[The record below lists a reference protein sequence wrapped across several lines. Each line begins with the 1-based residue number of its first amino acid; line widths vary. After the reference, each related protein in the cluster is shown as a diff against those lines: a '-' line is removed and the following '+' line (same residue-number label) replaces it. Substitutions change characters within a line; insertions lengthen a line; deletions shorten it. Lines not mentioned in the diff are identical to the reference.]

1 MPTAL
6 TNSQELD
13 HFLLQHMQRA
23 PKGSGNMTGF
33 LIVCMVTVAYS
44 MIAKHLSTSVLT
56 APMVFIFVGVV
67 LSLTGL
73 LSEHDMEVL
82 LHPVAE
88 VALVILLFLDAA
100 QINLAALRKRHVWPT
115 RMLLIGLPAA
125 IALGALSGAILF
137 PAWPFAAIALIAAIL
152 APTDAALGQAV
163 VTNPN
168 VPMRP
173 RRALT
178 VESGLN
184 DGLALPV
191 ILFFA
196 SLTAAENTVNGGE
209 WVIFGAKQILLG
221 PLVGALLGGIGG
233 WLLLRAK
240 AHDTTSEIYEGV
252 GALAMAG
259 AAYLAAVLIG
269 GNGFISAFVAGLAFG
284 GVVKGACKFVFE
296 FTESEGQLLS
306 WAAFLLLGAALV
318 PDAIAHLTWQMLALI
333 LISLFVV
340 RPLAIWLS
348 LLGTDAAPITRLFF
362 GWFGPRGLATALFAL
377 LVVEQ
382 ISHEFG
388 EQVLH
393 IAVNAVW
400 ISALLH
406 GLSAAPA
413 AKWYGAKIAGM
424 GDCAEAKE
432 IDVTAK
438 PVITKHN

>member
-1 MPTAL
+1 
-6 TNSQELD
+6 
-13 HFLLQHMQRA
+13 
-23 PKGSGNMTGF
+23 MTGF
-33 LIVCMVTVAYS
+33 LIVCMVTVGYS
-44 MIAKHLSTSVLT
+44 MIAKRLSSSVLT
-56 APMVFIFVGVV
+56 APMIFIFVGVI

-100 QINLAALRKRHVWPT
+100 QIDLVALRKRHVWPI
-115 RMLLIGLPAA
+115 RMLLIGLPAS
-125 IALGALSGAILF
+125 IALGSLVGAVLF
-137 PAWPFAAIALIAAIL
+137 PAWPFAAIALAAAIL

-168 VPMRP
+168 VPLRP

-184 DGLALPV
+184 DGLALPIV
-191 ILFFA
+191 LFFA
-196 SLTAAENTVNGGE
+196 SLTAAESTANGGE
-209 WVIFGAKQILLG
+209 WLIFGAKQILLG
-221 PLVGALLGGIGG
+221 PLVGVLFGAVGG
-233 WLLLRAK
+233 WILLRAK
-240 AHDTTSEIYEGV
+240 AHGTTSEIYEGV
-252 GALAMAG
+252 GALALAG
-259 AAYLAAVLIG
+259 AAYLAATEVG
-269 GNGFISAFVAGLAFG
+269 GNGFISAFAAGLAFG
-284 GVVKGACKFVFE
+284 GVVKGACQFIFE

-318 PDAIAHLTWQMLALI
+318 PEAIMNLTWQMLALI
-333 LISLFVV
+333 LLSLFVV

-348 LLGTDAAPITRLFF
+348 LIGTDAAPITRLFF

-382 ISHEFG
+382 ISHEYG
-388 EQVLH
+388 EQILH

-406 GLSAAPA
+406 GFSAAPA
-413 AKWYGAKIAGM
+413 AKWYGEKTADM
-424 GDCAEAKE
+424 GDVAETQKVE
-432 IDVTAK
+432 VSAK
-438 PVITKHN
+438 PVITKHE

>member
-1 MPTAL
+1 
-6 TNSQELD
+6 
-13 HFLLQHMQRA
+13 
-23 PKGSGNMTGF
+23 MTGF
-33 LIVCMVTVAYS
+33 LIVCMVTVGYS
-44 MIAKHLSTSVLT
+44 MIAKRLSSSVLT
-56 APMVFIFVGVV
+56 APMIFIFVGVV

-100 QINLAALRKRHVWPT
+100 QIDLVALRKRHVWPI
-115 RMLLIGLPAA
+115 RMLLIGLPAS
-125 IALGALSGAILF
+125 IALGSLVGAILF
-137 PAWPFAAIALIAAIL
+137 PAWPFAAIALAAAIL

-168 VPMRP
+168 VPLRP

-184 DGLALPV
+184 DGLALPIV
-191 ILFFA
+191 LFFA
-196 SLTAAENTVNGGE
+196 SLTAAESTANGGE
-209 WVIFGAKQILLG
+209 WLIFGAKQILLG
-221 PLVGALLGGIGG
+221 PLVGVLFGAVGG
-233 WLLLRAK
+233 WILLRAK
-240 AHDTTSEIYEGV
+240 AHGTTSEIYEGV
-252 GALAMAG
+252 GALALAG
-259 AAYLAAVLIG
+259 AAYLAATEVG
-269 GNGFISAFVAGLAFG
+269 GNGFISAFAAGLAFG
-284 GVVKGACKFVFE
+284 GVVKGACQFIFE

-318 PDAIAHLTWQMLALI
+318 PEAIMNLTWQMLALI
-333 LISLFVV
+333 LLSLFVV

-348 LLGTDAAPITRLFF
+348 LIGTDAAPITRLFF

-382 ISHEFG
+382 ISHEYG
-388 EQVLH
+388 EQILH

-406 GLSAAPA
+406 GFSAAPA
-413 AKWYGAKIAGM
+413 AKWYGEKTADM
-424 GDCAEAKE
+424 GDVAETQKVE
-432 IDVTAK
+432 VSAK
-438 PVITKHN
+438 PVITKHE

>member
-1 MPTAL
+1 V
-6 TNSQELD
+6 
-13 HFLLQHMQRA
+13 
-23 PKGSGNMTGF
+23 TGF
-33 LIVCMVTVAYS
+33 LIVCVVTVGYS
-44 MIAKHLSTSVLT
+44 MIAQRLTSTVLT
-56 APMVFIFVGVV
+56 APMVFISVGVA

-100 QINLAALRKRHVWPT
+100 QIDLVALRKRHVWPT
-115 RMLLIGLPAA
+115 RMLLIGLPASIA
-125 IALGALSGAILF
+125 IGSMVGFFLF
-137 PAWPFAAIALIAAIL
+137 PAWPFAAVALAAAIL

-168 VPMRP
+168 VPLRP

-191 ILFFA
+191 VLFFA
-196 SLTAAENTVNGGE
+196 SLTEAESAANGSE
-209 WVIFGAKQILLG
+209 WLIFGAKQILLG
-221 PLVGALLGGIGG
+221 PLVGGLFGALGG
-233 WLLLRAK
+233 WVLLRAK
-240 AHDTTSEIYEGV
+240 AHGTTSEIYEGV
-252 GALAMAG
+252 GALALAG
-259 AAYLAAVLIG
+259 TAYLAAVQVG

-284 GVVKGACKFVFE
+284 GVVKGACKFIFE

-318 PDAIAHLTWQMLALI
+318 PDAVAHLTWQMLTLI
-333 LISLFVV
+333 LLSLFVV
-340 RPLAIWLS
+340 RPVAIWIS
-348 LLGTDAAPITRLFF
+348 LIGTDAAPITRLFF

-377 LVVEQ
+377 LVVDQ

-388 EQVLH
+388 EQILH

-406 GLSAAPA
+406 GFSAAPA
-413 AKWYGAKIAGM
+413 AKWYGAKTADM
-424 GDCAEAKE
+424 GDVAETQTVEA
-432 IDVTAK
+432 TAK
-438 PVITKHN
+438 PIITKNK

>member
-1 MPTAL
+1 
-6 TNSQELD
+6 
-13 HFLLQHMQRA
+13 
-23 PKGSGNMTGF
+23 MTGF
-33 LIVCMVTVAYS
+33 LIVCVVTVGYS
-44 MIAKHLSTSVLT
+44 MIAQRLSSSVLT
-56 APMVFIFVGVV
+56 APMVFISVGVA

-100 QINLAALRKRHVWPT
+100 QIDLVALRKKHVWPT
-115 RMLLIGLPAA
+115 RMLLIGLPTSIA
-125 IALGALSGAILF
+125 IGSMVGFFLF
-137 PAWPFAAIALIAAIL
+137 PAWPFAAVALAAAIL

-168 VPMRP
+168 VPLRP

-191 ILFFA
+191 VLFFA
-196 SLTAAENTVNGGE
+196 SLTEAESAANGSE
-209 WVIFGAKQILLG
+209 WLIFGAKQILLG
-221 PLVGALLGGIGG
+221 PLVGGLFGAFGG
-233 WLLLRAK
+233 WVLLRAK
-240 AHDTTSEIYEGV
+240 AHGTTSEIYEGV
-252 GALAMAG
+252 GALALAG
-259 AAYLAAVLIG
+259 AAYLAAVQVG

-284 GVVKGACKFVFE
+284 GIVKGACKFIFE
-296 FTESEGQLLS
+296 FTESEGQLLA

-318 PDAIAHLTWQMLALI
+318 PDAVAHLTWQMLTLI
-333 LISLFVV
+333 LLSLFVV
-340 RPLAIWLS
+340 RPVAIWLS
-348 LLGTDAAPITRLFF
+348 LIGTDAAPITRLFF

-377 LVVEQ
+377 LVVDQ

-388 EQVLH
+388 EQILH

-406 GLSAAPA
+406 GFSAAPA
-413 AKWYGAKIAGM
+413 AKWYGAKTADM
-424 GDCAEAKE
+424 GDVAETQTVEA
-432 IDVTAK
+432 TAK
-438 PVITKHN
+438 PIITKNK

>member
-1 MPTAL
+1 
-6 TNSQELD
+6 
-13 HFLLQHMQRA
+13 
-23 PKGSGNMTGF
+23 MTGF
-33 LIVCMVTVAYS
+33 LIVCMVTVGYTMVAQRLSLS
-44 MIAKHLSTSVLT
+44 MLT
-56 APMVFIFVGVV
+56 APMVFISVGVG
-67 LSLTGL
+67 LSLSGL
-73 LSEHDMEVL
+73 LSEHDTHVL

-88 VALVILLFLDAA
+88 IALVVLLFLDAA
-100 QINLAALRKRHVWPT
+100 QIDLAALRKRHVWPT
-115 RMLLIGLPAA
+115 RMLLIGLPASV
-125 IALGALSGAILF
+125 ALGSLAGVFLF
-137 PAWPFAAIALIAAIL
+137 PAWPFAAVALMAAIL

-196 SLTAAENTVNGGE
+196 SLTAAESTAQGGE
-209 WVIFGAKQILLG
+209 WLIFGAKQILLG
-221 PLVGALLGGIGG
+221 PLVGVSIGAIGG
-233 WLLLRAK
+233 LVLLRAK
-240 AHDTTSEIYEGV
+240 ALRTTSDTYEGI
-252 GALAMAG
+252 GALALAG
-259 AAYLAAVLIG
+259 AAYLGAVQIG
-269 GNGFISAFVAGLAFG
+269 GNGFISAFAAGLAFG
-284 GVVKGACKFVFE
+284 VIIKGACKFVYE
-296 FTESEGQLLS
+296 FTESEGQLLA

-333 LISLFVV
+333 LLSLFVV
-340 RPLAIWLS
+340 RPLAIWIS
-348 LLGTDAAPITRLFF
+348 LIGTDAAPITRLFF

-382 ISHEFG
+382 ISQEYG

-406 GLSAAPA
+406 GLTAAPA
-413 AKWYGAKIAGM
+413 AKWYGEKTAEM
-424 GDCAEAKE
+424 GDAAETQDIKGSALP
-432 IDVTAK
+432 I
-438 PVITKHN
+438 ITKSD